1 VQIVFRNV
9 QGVPEDAAVDFEL
22 ELLSF
27 DRAPNWHD
35 AGPDEK
41 IARAQALKEQGNAV
55 FRQGPAQHSRA
66 RAKWMKALKMLD
78 NAFDLDTD
86 EQVGQETLRSLCAV
100 WNPRKSSP
108 KNRIQ
113 VNGGAQAS
121 SEIPFQAGHQVAG
134 GR

>member
-1 VQIVFRNV
+1 MLLTTCCTASTHV
-9 QGVPEDAAVDFEL
+9 QGVPEDAAVDFEV

-78 NAFDLDTD
+78 NAFDLDTE
-86 EQVGQETLRSLCAV
+86 EQVRPE
-100 WNPRKSSP
+100 
-108 KNRIQ
+108 
-113 VNGGAQAS
+113 
-121 SEIPFQAGHQVAG
+121 PFQELLNLRTLEAGKPPQSG
-134 GR
+134 F